1 MYRYVT
7 EQVISSST
15 TVVEPYPT
23 SAFADCAE
31 CNGVSFIDCKADG
44 SMMYPATYHQAWR
57 GWTEGGT
64 QSGQLL
70 STAVYAHGRRLLT

>member
-1 MYRYVT
+1 MYRYMT
-7 EQVISSST
+7 DTVISSST

-31 CNGVSFIDCKADG
+31 CNGVSFIDRKADG
-44 SMMYPATYHQAWR
+44 SLMYPETYHQAWR
-57 GWTEGGT
+57 GWTEGGV

-70 STAVYAHGRRLLT
+70 SAAVNAHGRRLIT